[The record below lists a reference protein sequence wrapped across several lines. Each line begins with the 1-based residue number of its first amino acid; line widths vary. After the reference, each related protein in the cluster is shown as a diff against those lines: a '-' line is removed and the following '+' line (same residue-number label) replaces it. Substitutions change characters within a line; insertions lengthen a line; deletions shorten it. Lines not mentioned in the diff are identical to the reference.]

1 MRFLHNWGY
10 AVSFLRL
17 RASVLA
23 LVFGL
28 GSFVGAIQAAPV
40 EAAPLPPPAC
50 RYDDVLT
57 SPRGY
62 SDWNETLLDTIYM
75 IPKGYVPPGLVSV
88 SRAGLKG
95 SGQVRSFVIE
105 DLTAMA
111 KAARKAG
118 GPLRVVSAYR
128 SYTTQKRTFQ
138 REVERHGMYEAKH
151 AVARPGH
158 SEHQLGVTI
167 DFGAASAPGVVSQ
180 KFAKTT
186 AGKWMKAN
194 AWKYGWIMSYPRNKT
209 GKTCYF
215 SEPWHFRYVG
225 RDMAANV
232 RASGLTLR
240 EYIWK
245 HYQ

>member
-1 MRFLHNWGY
+1 MAITRFRTC
-10 AVSFLRL
+10 VF
-17 RASVLA
+17 A
-23 LVFGL
+23 LIFAL
-28 GSFVGAIQAAPV
+28 GSFIGAVSPAV
-40 EAAPLPPPAC
+40 VSAAPLPPPEC

-57 SPRGY
+57 TPREY
-62 SDWNETLLDTIYM
+62 TDWNITLLDTIYM
-75 IPKGYVPPGLVSV
+75 VPKSYVPPGLVWV
-88 SRAGLKG
+88 GQAGVKG
-95 SGQVRSFVIE
+95 SGQVRRFVIE

-111 KAARKAG
+111 TAARQAG

-128 SYTTQKRTFQ
+128 SYATQARTFQ
-138 REVERHGMYEAKH
+138 REAERNGMYEAKH
-151 AVARPGH
+151 SVARPGH

-180 KFAKTT
+180 KFASTT

-194 AWKYGWIMSYPRNKT
+194 AWQYGWIMSYPRNRT

-225 RDMAANV
+225 KDMAQQV
-232 RASGLTLR
+232 HDSGLTLR
-240 EYIWK
+240 EYLWK